1 MPDEQRRHSPALS
14 RAKTRDLEQVLA
26 SKHANADESESDG
39 EGNGPPLAAAA
50 AAVAVAA
57 AAVKKSKTRD
67 LNYLL
72 ALDQGK
78 GLDEAHGPPLG
89 CTHELKLG
97 ANFGA
102 PG

>member
-1 MPDEQRRHSPALS
+1 
-14 RAKTRDLEQVLA
+14 VLA
-26 SKHANADESESDG
+26 RKHENANADESESDL

-50 AAVAVAA
+50 AA